1 LCQKGKKNR
10 SFPKIHLKRSLSW
23 SYWETGLGLC
33 LGFSYGLIRG
43 GSYLQQVKQV
53 KKKQFL
59 RVARTSKS
67 KKIAIT
73 LKNLVKGLCLGLRC
87 VIGLGLGFCCSLCLI
102 DLFNLL

>member
-1 LCQKGKKNR
+1 MPKRKKNR

-33 LGFSYGLIRG
+33 LGFSFGLIRG

-53 KKKQFL
+53 KKNNFCAGK
-59 RVARTSKS
+59 TSKS

-73 LKNLVKGLCLGLRC
+73 LKT
-87 VIGLGLGFCCSLCLI
+87 
-102 DLFNLL
+102 